1 MKISRALVLNT
12 TCLFALSACVT
23 SGGPSIEQNQSLI
36 TNAALISQNSDCTE
50 LVRNIEQMD
59 AIILQSS
66 NAQKN
71 QYGSSSDS
79 LKGTKQTISQRIYQN
94 DAVRQNSGI
103 ASDII
108 NAVSGNNSNSTDY
121 KALATQSR
129 DATNEKNRLVKMYQ
143 EKGCS

>member
-79 LKGTKQTISQRIYQN
+79 LKGTKQTIANAFIKMMPSVKILEWHQTLSMPYLEITVIQRIIKHLQHN
-94 DAVRQNSGI
+94 HV
-103 ASDII
+103 
-108 NAVSGNNSNSTDY
+108 
-121 KALATQSR
+121 TQQMR
-129 DATNEKNRLVKMYQ
+129 KIVW
-143 EKGCS
+143 